1 MTRLVEFLHYLRF
14 IPLFLC
20 LSAIAY
26 YGYAIYAAHR
36 FFSQTDRYDP
46 NFHPSVSILKPV
58 CGRDRDAYK
67 NLASFCGQDYPN
79 YQIIFAVHDWA
90 DAGIDVIKQIISDF
104 PVVDIQ
110 LVVSDRAIGTNRK
123 VNNIANAMTKAQA
136 EIILLADSDVFVE
149 PNYLR
154 QVVQP
159 LNSLSVGVV
168 TCLYRSMTEGWL
180 TQLEALSS
188 ATEFLA
194 GVLVSNQLEGVKFA
208 MGQTIVMRRSVLE
221 EIGGFEAIAGY
232 LADDFQLGYLPTQAG
247 YKGALSHH
255 VVDHVMATT
264 TLAGALQ
271 RQLRWMVGIRVSRP
285 WGYLGLI
292 FTYGTVASL
301 LFLVITAG
309 SIFGWIVLVI
319 TWTMRLAM
327 AWFVGVK
334 SIRDPVAKNL
344 LWLVPLRDLI
354 SFVLWCYGFMG
365 DTIQWRDH
373 QFKLTRKGELVA
385 YPSMSEKV
393 KAIS

>member
-1 MTRLVEFLHYLRF
+1 
-14 IPLFLC
+14 
-20 LSAIAY
+20 
-26 YGYAIYAAHR
+26 
-36 FFSQTDRYDP
+36 
-46 NFHPSVSILKPV
+46 
-58 CGRDRDAYK
+58 
-67 NLASFCGQDYPN
+67 
-79 YQIIFAVHDWA
+79 
-90 DAGIDVIKQIISDF
+90 
-104 PVVDIQ
+104 
-110 LVVSDRAIGTNRK
+110 
-123 VNNIANAMTKAQA
+123 
-136 EIILLADSDVFVE
+136 
-149 PNYLR
+149 
-154 QVVQP
+154 
-159 LNSLSVGVV
+159 
-168 TCLYRSMTEGWL
+168 
-180 TQLEALSS
+180 
-188 ATEFLA
+188 
-194 GVLVSNQLEGVKFA
+194 
-208 MGQTIVMRRSVLE
+208 
-221 EIGGFEAIAGY
+221 
-232 LADDFQLGYLPTQAG
+232 
-247 YKGALSHH
+247 
-255 VVDHVMATT
+255 MATT

-309 SIFGWIVLVI
+309 SLFGWIVLVI